1 MTGLMVFMEEVAM
14 ICVAFLLLIMYLFY
28 VRYPVDRDMDNE
40 KHARA

>member
-1 MTGLMVFMEEVAM
+1 MMVFMEEVVT

-40 KHARA
+40 KRARA